1 MWTVSRVAPAASPAR
16 AADMGARRALGAT
29 RSALAVRGHRTR
41 RRNRA
46 SAQHVIHPTRC
57 FFDSRDSWSFDDY
70 EFDAGLREA
79 ARTQRAFEKV
89 EWHAREPREKVKD
102 LLARVDAAG
111 IWTIAT
117 TAFVLGISV
126 SESLFD
132 GGNGGF
138 FVSDPIAIAT
148 LLPAWVPDAVAS
160 RAGFIDPATVASGEG
175 TVEAIFL
182 FEFCLRAWSEEFSFK
197 YLRSPVAL
205 VDFAAVLPT
214 LVGSALGGS
223 GVLRTFRL
231 FRLLRL
237 LRLADDVNGG

>member
-1 MWTVSRVAPAASPAR
+1 
-16 AADMGARRALGAT
+16 
-29 RSALAVRGHRTR
+29 
-41 RRNRA
+41 
-46 SAQHVIHPTRC
+46 
-57 FFDSRDSWSFDDY
+57 
-70 EFDAGLREA
+70 
-79 ARTQRAFEKV
+79 
-89 EWHAREPREKVKD
+89 
-102 LLARVDAAG
+102 
-111 IWTIAT
+111 
-117 TAFVLGISV
+117 
-126 SESLFD
+126 
-132 GGNGGF
+132 
-138 FVSDPIAIAT
+138 
-148 LLPAWVPDAVAS
+148 VAS

>member
-1 MWTVSRVAPAASPAR
+1 M
-16 AADMGARRALGAT
+16 L
-29 RSALAVRGHRTR
+29 
-41 RRNRA
+41 
-46 SAQHVIHPTRC
+46 PTRC
-57 FFDSRDSWSFDDY
+57 FFDSRDSGSFDDY

-148 LLPAWVPDAVAS
+148 LLPDWVPDAVAS